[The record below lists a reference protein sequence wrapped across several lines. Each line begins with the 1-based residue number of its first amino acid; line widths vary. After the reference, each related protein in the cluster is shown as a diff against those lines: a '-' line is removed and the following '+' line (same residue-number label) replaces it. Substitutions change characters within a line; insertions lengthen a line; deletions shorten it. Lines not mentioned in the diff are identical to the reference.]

1 MLIALSRYTKTLE
14 EVDAHRDAH
23 IRYIKSFIT
32 SNKLL
37 AAGRQTPPTG
47 AVIIAGNITL
57 DEFKNILANDPYCKE
72 NVAEYNI
79 VEFNPVLCDE
89 SFHAFIS

>member
-1 MLIALSRYTKTLE
+1 MLIALSRYTTTLE
-14 EVDAHRDAH
+14 KVDEHRDAH
-23 IRYIKSFIT
+23 IHYLKNLIT
-32 SNKLL
+32 ANKLL
-37 AAGRQTPPTG
+37 AAGRQTQPVG

-57 DEFKNILANDPYCKE
+57 DEFENILANDPYCKA

-89 SFHAFIS
+89 SFRAFIS